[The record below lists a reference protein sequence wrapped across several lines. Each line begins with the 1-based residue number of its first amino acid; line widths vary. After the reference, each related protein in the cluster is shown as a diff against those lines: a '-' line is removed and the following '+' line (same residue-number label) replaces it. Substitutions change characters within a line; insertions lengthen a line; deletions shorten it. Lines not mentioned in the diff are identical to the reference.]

1 MLRRRNLQ
9 RRCNVSVETKP
20 FDLAEAFID
29 EERIVA
35 YLDEAFA
42 DGDPAFI
49 VSAIGDVA
57 RARNITAI
65 ARDTGITRETL
76 YRAFSPGGN
85 PTLATMAAVV
95 KALGFQLSI
104 KPLGV

>member
-1 MLRRRNLQ
+1 MA
-9 RRCNVSVETKP
+9 VETKP
-20 FDLAEAFID
+20 FGLAEVLID
-29 EERIVA
+29 EDRIAA

-57 RARNITAI
+57 RARNMTAI
-65 ARDTGITRETL
+65 ARDAGITRETL

-104 KPLGV
+104 KPLSV